1 MAVWLLHQLMKTV
14 TSLEEKSCLF
24 NNNNNNNKNYNPIND
39 QMISEPPMPSPRHD
53 LVAAAVNNQIYVI
66 GSGLEPAIVLCN

>member
-1 MAVWLLHQLMKTV
+1 MKTV

-24 NNNNNNNKNYNPIND
+24 NNNNNKNYNPKND

-53 LVAAAVNNQIYVI
+53 LVGAAVDNQIYVI
-66 GSGLEPAIVLCN
+66 GGGLEPAIVLCN